1 MVEVI
6 DLIRIVKQY
15 PEAMKLVKEMLAGKF
30 KEIKPTTD
38 LTAELGFTYPETEGL
53 LGLTTQEA
61 MAALGFLAEEDILEK
76 SPHAKLLFCPRCQ
89 SPNLRPGLG
98 CPKCGSGNIDKGR
111 ILEHF
116 ACRNTSLEDEYI
128 NDSNDGKYTCP
139 KCKQELKFLGTDYQS
154 LGINYKCHEC
164 GAISR
169 ESTFNWQCLKC
180 SLYFTESEAK
190 ETVLYSYRFNEG
202 KRRWLEFEL
211 GEKNRF
217 VDFFRN
223 QGYEVAENAKVN
235 GTTKSG
241 AHHMLDIL
249 ARRDDGLITYTIGI
263 GILIDSRGEDI
274 GLAEVFAFDN
284 KVYDLGIHDKV
295 LVVLPKLSPEAGQFA
310 RQQRIKA
317 IEGKDLETFLASEPS
332 SAPKPSSHKPLKF
345 ETKAKLLKHLKD
357 SSYRIEEKAKILGR
371 SGVEHT
377 FDILA
382 TNDDGIITHTLGIS
396 ILAAKDEIG
405 FDDVS
410 SFDTKAY
417 DVGIHDK
424 LLLVSPCLSHE
435 AKQFAKYQRIKVIE
449 VDDPAKLM

>member
-1 MVEVI
+1 MVEVL

-15 PEAMKLVKEMLAGKF
+15 PEAMKLVKEILAGKVN
-30 KEIKPTTD
+30 EIKPTTD
-38 LTAELGFTYPETEGL
+38 LTTELGFTYPEIEGL

-61 MAALGFLAEEDILEK
+61 MATLEFLADEDILEK
-76 SPHAKLLFCPRCQ
+76 FPHAKILFCPRCQ

-98 CPKCGSGNIDKGR
+98 CPKCGSGNIAKGR

-116 ACRNTSLEDEYI
+116 ACRNNSLEDEYI
-128 NDSNDGKYTCP
+128 NDGKYTCP

-164 GAISR
+164 GAISK
-169 ESTFNWQCLKC
+169 EAAFNWQCLKC
-180 SLYFTESEAK
+180 SLYFIESEAK
-190 ETVLYSYRFNEG
+190 ETVLYSCRFNEE

-211 GEKNRF
+211 GEKTRF

-223 QGYEVAENAKVN
+223 RGYEVSKNAKVN

-241 AHHMLDIL
+241 ANHMLDIL

-263 GILIDSRGEDI
+263 GILIDSRGEDV

-284 KVYDLGIHDKV
+284 KVYDLGMHDKV
-295 LVVLPKLSPEAGQFA
+295 LLALPKLSLEAGQFA
-310 RQQRIKA
+310 RQQRIKV
-317 IEGKDLETFLASEPS
+317 IEEEGLETLLALEPPS
-332 SAPKPSSHKPLKF
+332 VPKPSSHKHIKF
-345 ETKAKLLKHLKD
+345 ETKARLLKQLRDFGYK
-357 SSYRIEEKAKILGR
+357 IEEKAKILGR

-382 TNDDGIITHTLGIS
+382 TNDDGIITHTVGIS
-396 ILAAKDEIG
+396 IMAAKNEIG

-410 SFDTKAY
+410 SFDTRAY

-424 LLLVSPCLSHE
+424 LLLACPKLSHE

-449 VDDPAKLM
+449 VDDPAKLT

>member
-1 MVEVI
+1 MVEVL
-6 DLIRIVKQY
+6 DLVRIVKQY
-15 PEAMKLVKEMLAGKF
+15 PEAMKLVKEILAGEV
-30 KEIKPTTD
+30 KEIKPTTN
-38 LTAELGFTYPETEGL
+38 LTTELGFAYPEIEGL

-61 MAALGFLAEEDILEK
+61 MATLEFLADEDILEK
-76 SPHAKLLFCPRCQ
+76 SPYTKILFCPRCQ

-98 CPKCGSGNIDKGR
+98 CSKCGSGNIAKGR

-116 ACRNTSLEDEYI
+116 ACRNTSLEGEYI
-128 NDSNDGKYTCP
+128 NDGKYTCP
-139 KCKQELKFLGTDYQS
+139 KCNQELKFLGTDYQS

-164 GAISR
+164 GAISS
-169 ESTFNWQCLKC
+169 EAAFNWQCLKC
-180 SLYFTESEAK
+180 SLYFIESEAK
-190 ETVLYSYRFNEG
+190 ETLLYSYRFNEE

-223 QGYEVAENAKVN
+223 QGYEVVENARVN

-241 AHHMLDIL
+241 ANHMLDIL

-263 GILIDSRGEDI
+263 GILIDSRGDDI

-295 LVVLPKLSPEAGQFA
+295 LLALPKLSLEARQFA
-310 RQQRIKA
+310 RQQRIKV
-317 IEGKDLETFLASEPS
+317 IEEEDLETLLTLEPPS
-332 SAPKPSSHKPLKF
+332 VPKPSSHKHIKF
-345 ETKAKLLKHLKD
+345 ETKAKLLKHLGD
-357 SSYRIEEKAKILGR
+357 FGYRIEEKAKILGR

-382 TNDDGIITHTLGIS
+382 TNDDGIITHTVGIS
-396 ILAAKDEIG
+396 IMVTKNEIG

-410 SFDTKAY
+410 SFDTRAY
-417 DVGIHDK
+417 DAGIHDK
-424 LLLVSPCLSHE
+424 LLLACPKLSHE
-435 AKQFAKYQRIKVIE
+435 ARQFAKYQRIKVIE
-449 VDDPAKLM
+449 VDDPAKLT